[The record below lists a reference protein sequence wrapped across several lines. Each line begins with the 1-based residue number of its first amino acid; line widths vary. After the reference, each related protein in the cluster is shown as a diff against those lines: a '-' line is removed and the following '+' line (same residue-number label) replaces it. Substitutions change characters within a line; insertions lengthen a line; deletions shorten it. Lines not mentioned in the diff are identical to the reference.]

1 VRNLHGL
8 EKFFAAGTPDY
19 MLNLR
24 GLLTRAAPMLSA
36 NAVYTLSCTAW
47 LAAIGL
53 LASALARGRRTGESH
68 LDRDFARTTAVAL
81 LFCPHLFLQDAVLW
95 TVPLVLYVAAAPAD
109 AKAAAGLAC
118 VLVLFPLVFAA
129 AQAVDVWTANRL
141 VVNPVVLLTVALW
154 LVCERSVRLPV
165 DPLRCEADALP

>member
-1 VRNLHGL
+1 V
-8 EKFFAAGTPDY
+8 
-19 MLNLR
+19 
-24 GLLTRAAPMLSA
+24 
-36 NAVYTLSCTAW
+36 
-47 LAAIGL
+47 
-53 LASALARGRRTGESH
+53 LARGRRTGESH

-109 AKAAAGLAC
+109 AKAAAGLAR